1 MTPDARARR
10 AGFTLIEALVAL
22 SLLLA
27 FAAAIGPL
35 VFQAR
40 RIAGNA
46 ERRVAAHLLL
56 RSLLEAPFDRSTL
69 TQARDGESFG
79 LHWRLTAEP
88 VLIQVL
94 SRKEDAKNA
103 APWTPVRVNA
113 SVAWG
118 PGQVLTGETVRLA
131 RAP

>member
-1 MTPDARARR
+1 MTHDAQARQ

-40 RIAGNA
+40 RIGGNA
-46 ERRVAAHLLL
+46 ERRVAAHVLLK
-56 RSLLEAPFDRSTL
+56 SLIEAPFDRSAL

-79 LHWRLTAEP
+79 LRWRLAAEP
-88 VLIQVL
+88 VSIRALP
-94 SRKEDAKNA
+94 RKEGAKEGGL
-103 APWTPVRVNA
+103 WTPVRVTA

-118 PGQVLTGETVRLA
+118 PGQVLTAETIRLA